1 MNYIDD
7 NLKFLENVESEK
19 LERLHQILMY
29 RKDGKNRSTAFDESF
44 ELYHQN
50 EDERKI
56 KNWRIFAKE
65 IQCFGG
71 NSLANTIRRNGVR
84 YEEIVNDVANKMELS
99 DSLKE
104 KSIEEK
110 ECGIIEE
117 LRKHLRKLK
126 VEQLLEK
133 EGIVK
138 KRKQISEDKT
148 LTDEQKNK
156 KLDEI
161 KNQEIFIKENE
172 QRRFCSIEYL
182 QNILREEY
190 DSSSGMEFL
199 LQDIGAGR
207 KSAFFKF
214 GNLILDYPYFYL
226 KALNPNWS
234 VVVQSIVEISQLRKI
249 AAGSKKSLSIAII
262 GPVGA
267 GKSTLQKALI
277 TGKFEEMLPSYKLE
291 KETSFVSPGLNAMID
306 KVVAAPGGRDWDDA
320 QKEICINANLAFFC
334 FNPKEVLGT
343 LEKERDFFSRLT
355 FLKDINE
362 AEKIIFIATHRD
374 MYDER
379 DVYQKLHEKFHAKDM
394 RNLSVKLKNLD
405 ECLFVNLKDDEQTKK
420 MFEQIKEK
428 YL

>member
-7 NLKFLENVESEK
+7 NLKFLKDVESEK

-29 RKDGKNRSTAFDESF
+29 EKDGKNRSTAFDESF
-44 ELYHQN
+44 EQYHQN

-56 KNWRIFAKE
+56 KNWQIFAKE

-71 NSLANTIRRNGVR
+71 NSLANTIRRNGVS
-84 YEEIVNDVANKMELS
+84 YEKIVDDVADKMELS
-99 DSLKE
+99 VSLKE

-110 ECGIIEE
+110 ECVIIEE
-117 LRKHLRKLK
+117 LKKYLVKIE

-133 EGIVK
+133 
-138 KRKQISEDKT
+138 KRKRISEDKT

-161 KNQEIFIKENE
+161 NNQKNFIKENE
-172 QRRFCSIEYL
+172 KRRFCSIGYL
-182 QNILREEY
+182 QNILREKY
-190 DSSSGMEFL
+190 DSSSDMEIL
-199 LQDIGAGR
+199 LQDSGAER
-207 KSAFFKF
+207 KSVLYKIGNFF
-214 GNLILDYPYFYL
+214 LDYPYRYL
-226 KALNPNWS
+226 KVFNPNWS
-234 VVVQSIVEISQLRKI
+234 VVVQSIVEIAQLRKI
-249 AAGSKKSLSIAII
+249 AAGSKKGLSIAII

-267 GKSTLQKALI
+267 GKSTLQNALI

-291 KETSFVSPGLNAMID
+291 KETSFVAPGLNAMID
-306 KVVAAPGGRDWDDA
+306 KVVAAPGGSDWDDV

-334 FNPKEVLGT
+334 FNPKDVLGT
-343 LEKERDFFSRLT
+343 LEKERDFFSRLV

-379 DVYQKLHEKFHAKDM
+379 DVYQKLHGKFHAKEM
-394 RNLSVKLKNLD
+394 GNLSVKLKNLD